1 MIRSVCVTKRSYI
14 SYLFSYSDLYSLMI
28 RVQKTAGASPSSEK
42 SKHDIDRAQIET
54 TTLHASNETVTST
67 DKKWDERFRMYL
79 SIWHPLICIWN
90 TNSIWALISHLVRPT
105 TQSWMQQHHE
115 FKVGCPSVESTVEF
129 AWPQEA
135 MRTFK
140 CGTSSSS
147 GTGH

>member
-14 SYLFSYSDLYSLMI
+14 SYLFSYSDLYSFMI
-28 RVQKTAGASPSSEK
+28 RVQKPAGASPSSEK

-90 TNSIWALISHLVRPT
+90 LCSKIMQRVRCKRGIPLWALISHLVRPT

-129 AWPQEA
+129 AWPQ
-135 MRTFK
+135 
-140 CGTSSSS
+140 
-147 GTGH
+147 